1 MMMMMNQH
9 QILLMMILDRI
20 YLMMVEVSI
29 CFKNFVSNFL
39 SLVLCP
45 EIVAERPQEH
55 EGLSNVIVVDNLPK
69 VDQVKL
75 EKLKAVISKVYSKI
89 GICRNE
95 YYPLDEEGKTKG

>member
-1 MMMMMNQH
+1 MMMYQH

-20 YLMMVEVSI
+20 YLMMVDISI
-29 CFKNFVSNFL
+29 FIKISFVLFL
-39 SLVLCP
+39 FLVLCP

-55 EGLSNVIVVDNLPK
+55 EGLNNVIVVDNLPK

-75 EKLKAVISKVYSKI
+75 EKLKAVISKVYSKF
-89 GICRNE
+89 GVCRNE